1 MLPKDKEMDPININ
15 YFGEKFNQLQTSHP
29 EPIISSI
36 RKGGFE
42 TFNKAGLPSFKNE
55 EWKYTKISN
64 LFNKEYHLSADELKA
79 EVIVSDV
86 DAIRLPGF
94 ENANELVFVNGRFA
108 PELSTIRSSQKE
120 LVVLPLEEAAKG
132 NYKQLVEQ
140 HLNKSSLF
148 IKDGIHA
155 LNTSFIYGG
164 VFIYA
169 NKSEVPEHPVYL
181 YHISDAR
188 DNHTLSQPRS
198 LIFVEQ
204 SAKLQ
209 LVESYTT
216 IGSMDSFTN
225 EVIEIVVDTNAILEY
240 YKIQNDVINASQV
253 GTTHIRQIGKSF
265 VHALTVSLNG
275 GIIRNNTDII
285 MEAAGN
291 EAHMYGLYLLKG
303 RTHVDNH
310 TLVDNTKP
318 NCFSNE
324 FYKGIIDE
332 YATGVFS
339 GKIFVRPDAQKTNA
353 YQSNK
358 NILLSDNATVNTKP
372 QLEIFADDVKCSHGC
387 TVGQLDEEALY
398 YLRTRGISKEH
409 AQSMLLH
416 AFAEDIVEQIKIEA
430 LRKHVEELITE
441 RLSVNES

>member
-1 MLPKDKEMDPININ
+1 MDPININ
-15 YFGEKFNQLQTSHP
+15 YFGEKFDQLQSSRP
-29 EPIISSI
+29 ESIISTI
-36 RKGGFE
+36 RKEGFD

-55 EWKYTKISN
+55 EWKYTKIST
-64 LFNKEYHLSADELKA
+64 LFNKEYHLSEDETPP
-79 EVIVSDV
+79 EITVSDV
-86 DAIRLPGF
+86 DAVRLPGF
-94 ENANELVFVNGRFA
+94 ENANELVFANGKFV
-108 PELSTIRSSQKE
+108 PELSTIRSSQNQ

-132 NYKQLVEQ
+132 IYKELVAA
-140 HLNKSSLF
+140 HLDKSSKF
-148 IKDGIHA
+148 INDGIHA

-164 VFIYA
+164 VFIYV
-169 NKSEVPEHPVYL
+169 NKSQVLDHPVYL
-181 YHISDAR
+181 YHIADAR
-188 DNHTLSQPRS
+188 ENHTLAQPRS
-198 LIFVEQ
+198 LLFADK
-204 SAKLQ
+204 SAKVQ
-209 LVESYTT
+209 IVESYSTL
-216 IGSMDSFTN
+216 GSMDSLTN
-225 EVIEIVVDTNAILEY
+225 EVVEIVAESNAIVEY
-240 YKIQNDVINASQV
+240 YKIQNDVITASQV
-253 GTTHIRQIGKSF
+253 GTTHIRQIGKSY

-275 GIIRNNTDII
+275 GMIRNNTDII

-324 FYKGIIDE
+324 FYKGILDE
-332 YATGVFS
+332 RATGVFS

-358 NILLSDNATVNTKP
+358 NILLSDDATVNTKP

-409 AQSMLLH
+409 AQSMLLQ
-416 AFAEDIVEQIKIEA
+416 AFAADIVEQVKIEP
-430 LRKHVEELITE
+430 LRKYVEDLIKE
-441 RLSVNES
+441 RLAPVE